1 MRGRVWEHLWEGH
14 MPQRPRCVRSQPMW
28 GSGRITDESQ
38 VSRDPVL
45 PEEWGEEDGAHD
57 GRGLLQEVM
66 IVSSPLDEEHCKHRV
81 N

>member
-1 MRGRVWEHLWEGH
+1 
-14 MPQRPRCVRSQPMW
+14 MW

-45 PEEWGEEDGAHD
+45 LEEWGEEDGAHD